1 MSQLVREHQPCPC
14 GNSSDAYA
22 VYSDGHG
29 FCFSCGKDFQVETAE
44 VTRPVDGVFTYE
56 YLPRRGITKATHEFF
71 NVKTQIDKD
80 GKPVSVGYV
89 YPNGAAQYK
98 YLDRKDFRSSGP
110 ISQAGGWAR
119 DKFAPG
125 SAKAITITEGND
137 DAMSAWQMLGKY
149 PVYAVKSATSGV
161 SDVRRDFDYLNSF
174 GKIYLA
180 LDNDGPGQ
188 KCASDIAACF
198 DFNKVY
204 HVKFGPFKDATEFN
218 EQGKI
223 QEFKNA
229 WFGAGR
235 FLPEGVISSFEDM
248 DAVIDNANVDKGH
261 PWPFAMLNQLT
272 DGMKRGRSYLLTG
285 LEGIGKTEFFHAVE
299 YHLCKTDPDAN
310 IAVIHLEEPTDENLK
325 KLAGYELRAPTVFED
340 CTISPTEIK
349 AAYRKAIGRPDR
361 VHIYNHFGSDDPD
374 ILLAKIRFFAA
385 ACKCKYVFLDNI
397 TITATGRQQD
407 DERKELDYLSTQLEM
422 MTKALKFVLVA
433 ISHENDNE
441 QTRGSRNISKV
452 FDVWINMK
460 RDIKNEN
467 PYARN
472 IQYLTLVKG
481 RGCRGTGP
489 AGRLFYDEATATLG
503 ELTEDVP
510 A

>member
-1 MSQLVREHQPCPC
+1 MIEDP
-14 GNSSDAYA
+14 NKY
-22 VYSDGHG
+22 
-29 FCFSCGKDFQVETAE
+29 
-44 VTRPVDGVFTYE
+44 TYE
-56 YLPRRGITKATHEFF
+56 YLARRGIAKATHEFF
-71 NVKTQIDKD
+71 DVKSQINAE
-80 GKPVSVGYV
+80 GKPVSVAYT
-89 YPNGAAQYK
+89 YPNGAAQVRF
-98 YLDRKDFRSSGP
+98 LETKDFRSKGE
-110 ISQAGGWAR
+110 ISQAGGWAK

-149 PVYAVKSATSGV
+149 PVYAVKSASTGL

-174 GKIYLA
+174 EKIYLA
-180 LDNDGPGQ
+180 LDNDEPGQ
-188 KCASDIAACF
+188 KCAAEIAACF

-204 HVKFGPFKDATEFN
+204 HVKFGPYKDATSFLEAGKTKEF
-218 EQGKI
+218 QS
-223 QEFKNA
+223 A
-229 WFGAGR
+229 WYGAGR
-235 FLPEGVISSFEDM
+235 FLPEGVISTFEEF
-248 DAVIDNANVDKGH
+248 DAVIDNAKNDAGH
-261 PWPFAMLNQLT
+261 PWPFETLNTLT

-299 YHLCKTDPDAN
+299 YDLCKSDPDAN
-310 IAVIHLEEPTDENLK
+310 IAIIHLEEPTDENLK
-325 KLAGYELRAPTVFED
+325 KLAGYELRVPTVFD
-340 CTISPTEIK
+340 NSTVSPEEIK
-349 AAYRKAIGRPDR
+349 SAYRKVIGRPDR

-374 ILLAKIRFFAA
+374 ILLAKIRFFVA
-385 ACKCKYVFLDNI
+385 ACRCKYVFLDNI
-397 TITATGRQQD
+397 TITATGRVQD

-422 MTKALKFVLVA
+422 MVKNLKFVLVA

-467 PYARN
+467 AYARN

-489 AGRLFYDEATATLG
+489 AGRLFYDEATATLS
-503 ELTEDVP
+503 ELTQEVP